1 LFLLISISVLPELPL
16 PTPLQNALNNK
27 SLLYNPKLTEESRKL
42 LEDADDALVE
52 DVSSLLRQGSTENM

>member
-1 LFLLISISVLPELPL
+1 MLPELPL